1 MQTHSHLRFIFRH
14 FFRHSSLVHPR
25 FQWGTP
31 LLTDIINS
39 FRSGLHPKTGQPH
52 AEVVRSDRE
61 KREMECL
68 TSITAKEQAD
78 FDEMRDAKRCR
89 KRRRQKI
96 EMLNVV
102 ESASNKRD
110 AERSEASGRS
120 PDGFKQKEK
129 TARQVANLPLTSV
142 FVETR
147 QLFDQKGALHQK
159 VRVQQISCVVSDFQG
174 S

>member
-1 MQTHSHLRFIFRH
+1 M
-14 FFRHSSLVHPR
+14 
-25 FQWGTP
+25 
-31 LLTDIINS
+31 
-39 FRSGLHPKTGQPH
+39 
-52 AEVVRSDRE
+52 
-61 KREMECL
+61 M
-68 TSITAKEQAD
+68 
-78 FDEMRDAKRCR
+78 
-89 KRRRQKI
+89 
-96 EMLNVV
+96 NVV

-129 TARQVANLPLTSV
+129 TARQGPINIISYTVANLPLTSV

>member
-1 MQTHSHLRFIFRH
+1 
-14 FFRHSSLVHPR
+14 
-25 FQWGTP
+25 
-31 LLTDIINS
+31 
-39 FRSGLHPKTGQPH
+39 
-52 AEVVRSDRE
+52 
-61 KREMECL
+61 
-68 TSITAKEQAD
+68 
-78 FDEMRDAKRCR
+78 MRDAKRCR

-129 TARQVANLPLTSV
+129 TARQGPINIISYTGSGCESGCVRFLLQLQLVANLPLTSV

-147 QLFDQKGALHQK
+147 QLFDQKRALHQK